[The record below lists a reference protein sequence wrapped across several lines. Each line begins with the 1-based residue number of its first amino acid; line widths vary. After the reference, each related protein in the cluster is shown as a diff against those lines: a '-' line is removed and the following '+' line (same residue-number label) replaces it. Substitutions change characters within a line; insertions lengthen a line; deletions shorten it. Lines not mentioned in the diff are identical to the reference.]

1 MAGYF
6 MIGEEKVRAG
16 AYFHVGKNGDEPDSG
31 IVNGIVT
38 CLFRSD
44 FGPLGEVQILNKD
57 EGYKEIYGTTGEGV
71 DALKYAFQGG
81 AQTIIACRIGTG
93 GTQGK
98 ITLQDT
104 DAADALDISTTHPSS
119 KEFSVTIRE
128 KLTDSTI
135 KQCIIY
141 SGTTVIKTIDFVA
154 GAGEVQ
160 NLADKLAKD
169 KQFSATIKEGK
180 EDAVLENCSQ
190 SAFTPGEDP
199 TTTVSDY
206 SDAAEL
212 TEAYE
217 TNVVCVDTEDKAVL
231 MLLNAYLN
239 RTYESGNLSLGVF
252 AESPETDI
260 DARIETASS
269 LNEAKMVYVLNSKIN
284 LYGEYI
290 SGFRT
295 AALIAGM
302 VAAVSSKESLT
313 HTVING
319 ATELDETMTN
329 TKIIEALQKGCVV
342 FSLNSARQIWIDKA
356 ITTLV
361 TPSSEQDSGWKK
373 IRRVKTRFELMRR
386 CNKRMDGLVGKVDN
400 DTNGRQTIISQLNG
414 VGKDM
419 IAEGKIVSF
428 KASISDQY
436 VADGDSCWFVY
447 DVVDKD
453 SAEHIYTFYNFQ
465 FSTNA

>member
-16 AYFHVGKNGDEPDSG
+16 SYFHVGKNGDETDSG
-31 IVNGIVT
+31 TINGIVT
-38 CLFRSD
+38 CWFRSD
-44 FGPLGEVQILNKD
+44 FGPLGEVQVLNKD
-57 EGYKEIYGTTGEGV
+57 DGYKDIYGTTGVGV

-104 DAADALDISTTHPSS
+104 EAADAIDISTMYPSS
-119 KEFSVTIRE
+119 KAFSVTIRE

-141 SGTTVIKTIDFVA
+141 SGTTVIKTIEFTA
-154 GAGEVQ
+154 GAGEVK
-160 NLADKLAKD
+160 NLADKLTND

-199 TTTVSDY
+199 KTSVSDY

-217 TNVVCVDTEDKAVL
+217 TNTVCADTEDKDVL
-231 MLLNAYLN
+231 MLMVAYLN
-239 RTYESGNLSLGVF
+239 RTYESGNLSIGLF
-252 AESPETDI
+252 AENPEKDI
-260 DARIETASS
+260 DARIETAAS
-269 LNEAKMVYVLNSKIN
+269 LNDEKVVYILNSKFN
-284 LYGEYI
+284 LYSEEI

-295 AALIAGM
+295 AALLAGM

-319 ATELDETMTN
+319 ATDLDETLAN

-342 FSLNSARQIWIDKA
+342 LSLNSARQIWIDKA

-361 TPSSEQDSGWKK
+361 TPDSEQDSGWKK

-386 CNKRMDGLVGKVDN
+386 CNKLMDSLIGKVDN

-419 IAEGKIVSF
+419 VAEGKIVSF

-436 VADGDSCWFVY
+436 VADGDSCWFVF